1 MKNSKVTKVIAA
13 VCLGLML
20 GVSLL
25 AGCTLVTKDMAKYY
39 NTIVAS
45 FSYEDG
51 TTVDITKKELITAFG
66 SYGYQYVQNYG
77 MEKSEAYKQTI
88 ERIIDSKLT
97 VKSAEKDAKAENGG
111 EVLTAKEKTYLWN
124 KTYDAIQSNI
134 ISYYNDINGIKDD
147 SSSSDDSSEGIS
159 REVYTPKAELVGEN
173 GNYSI
178 KIKQT
183 TTDEIAIYLNSR
195 ESIARDFN
203 LENDKEALYTYVSNF
218 VRENAKYTQAYN
230 KYIAQAKKSEDG
242 MKLSTDNKSVMQREF
257 KRIYEILYDSL
268 MTSKYTESHQSQNSA
283 TTINHILE
291 TYQNKVKSDYNKYIT
306 ENASGYDDAVLKDA
320 SQLNYFKT
328 AGTEYFYV
336 SHILAKFSTEQQNEY
351 DECTKCI
358 NGESDKYTVG
368 VAKAKIEELYA
379 NLAFPVR
386 QYNET
391 TGKWE
396 ETGETKSLEAVLQE
410 VKLKLATAGDDEYLK
425 AEYFDEFV
433 YKYNEDTG
441 IQNSARNYVIGV
453 DYTTPDTEN
462 GTSYTAHSN
471 MVEPFTNA
479 AIAVYNNGNAKI
491 GDIYSSESD
500 MGLVRSNYGVHI
512 IVYEGKVQ
520 NLFTGIDKNF
530 KLSTKDIEMLN
541 SKQARLKAGESKTIF
556 DAIFDEINTDRYSVY
571 ENMNLEKL
579 RSEVS
584 IKYYPDGYKDLV
596 K

>member
-13 VCLGLML
+13 VCLCLML

-39 NTIVAS
+39 NTVVAS

-66 SYGYQYVQNYG
+66 SYGYQYIQNYK
-77 MEKSEAYKQTI
+77 MEKPEAYKLTI

-97 VKSAEKDAKAENGG
+97 VKSAEKDAKAKNGG
-111 EVLTAKEKTYLWN
+111 EVLTTKEKTYLWN
-124 KTYDAIQSNI
+124 KTYDAIQNNI
-134 ISYYNDINGIKDD
+134 VSYYNDINGIKDD
-147 SSSSDDSSEGIS
+147 SSSKDSSEGIS

-183 TTDEIAIYLNSR
+183 KTDEIALYLNSR
-195 ESIARDFN
+195 ENIDRDFN
-203 LENDKEALYTYVSNF
+203 VENDKEALYTYVTNF

-230 KYIAQAKKSEDG
+230 KYVAQAKKAEDG

-268 MTSKYTESHQSQNSA
+268 MTSKYTESHQLQNSV

-291 TYQNKVKSDYNKYIT
+291 TYQNKVASDYNKYIT
-306 ENASGYDDAVLKDA
+306 EKASGYDDAVLKDV
-320 SQLNYFKT
+320 SKLNYFKT

-336 SHILAKFSTEQQNEY
+336 SHILAKFSKEQQNEY

-358 NGESDKYTVG
+358 KGESDKYTVG
-368 VAKAKIEELYA
+368 VAKAKIEQLYA

-391 TGKWE
+391 TGKWK

-453 DYTTPDTEN
+453 DYTTPDTKK
-462 GTSYTAHSN
+462 GTPYTSHSN

-479 AIAVYNNGNAKI
+479 AISVYNNGNAKI
-491 GDIYSSESD
+491 GDIYSSEDD

-530 KLSTKDIEMLN
+530 KLSTKDIEMLD

>member
-13 VCLGLML
+13 VCLCLML

-39 NTIVAS
+39 NTVVAS

-66 SYGYQYVQNYG
+66 SYGYKYVQSYG
-77 MEKSEAYKQTI
+77 MKKPETYKQTI
-88 ERIIDSKLT
+88 ERLIDSKLT
-97 VKSAEKDAKAENGG
+97 VKSAEKDAKAKNGG
-111 EVLTAKEKTYLWN
+111 EVLTTKEKTYLWN
-124 KTYDAIQSNI
+124 KTYDAIQNNI
-134 ISYYNDINGIKDD
+134 VSYYNDINGIKDD
-147 SSSSDDSSEGIS
+147 SSSKDSSEGIS

-183 TTDEIAIYLNSR
+183 KTDEIALYLNSR
-195 ESIARDFN
+195 ENIDRDFN
-203 LENDKEALYTYVSNF
+203 VENDKEALYTYVSNF

-230 KYIAQAKKSEDG
+230 KYVAQAKKAEDG

-268 MTSKYTESHQSQNSA
+268 MTSKYTESHQSQNSV

-291 TYQNKVKSDYNKYIT
+291 TYQNKVASDYNKYIT
-306 ENASGYDDAVLKDA
+306 EKASGYDDAVLKDV
-320 SQLNYFKT
+320 SKLNYFKT

-368 VAKAKIEELYA
+368 VAKAKIEQLYA

-396 ETGETKSLEAVLQE
+396 KTGETKSLEAVLQE

-453 DYTTPDTEN
+453 DYTTPDTKK
-462 GTSYTAHSN
+462 GTPYTSHSN

-479 AIAVYNNGNAKI
+479 AISVYNNGNAKI
-491 GDIYSSESD
+491 GDIYSSEDD

-530 KLSTKDIEMLN
+530 KLSTKDIEMLD

>member
-13 VCLGLML
+13 VCLCLML

-39 NTIVAS
+39 NTVVAS

-51 TTVDITKKELITAFG
+51 TTVNITKKELITAFG
-66 SYGYQYVQNYG
+66 SYRYKYVQSYG
-77 MEKSEAYKQTI
+77 MKKPEAYKQTI

-97 VKSAEKDAKAENGG
+97 VKSAEKDAKAKNGG
-111 EVLTAKEKTYLWN
+111 EILTTKEKTYLWN
-124 KTYDAIQSNI
+124 KTYDAIQNNI
-134 ISYYNDINGIKDD
+134 VSYYKDINGIKDD
-147 SSSSDDSSEGIS
+147 SSSKDSSEGIS
-159 REVYTPKAELVGEN
+159 REVYTPKAELVVEN

-183 TTDEIAIYLNSR
+183 KTDEIALYLNSR
-195 ESIARDFN
+195 ENIDRDFN
-203 LENDKEALYTYVSNF
+203 VENDKEALYTYVSNF

-230 KYIAQAKKSEDG
+230 KYVAQAKKAEDG

-268 MTSKYTESHQSQNSA
+268 MTSKYTETHQSQNSA

-291 TYQNKVKSDYNKYIT
+291 TYQNKVASDYNKYIT
-306 ENASGYDDAVLKDA
+306 EKASGYDDAVLKDV
-320 SQLNYFKT
+320 SKLNYFKT
-328 AGTEYFYV
+328 TGTEYFYV

-368 VAKAKIEELYA
+368 VAKAKIEQLYA

-386 QYNET
+386 KYNET

-453 DYTTPDTEN
+453 DYTTPDTKK
-462 GTSYTAHSN
+462 GTPYTAHSN

-479 AIAVYNNGNAKI
+479 AISVYNNGNAKI
-491 GDIYSSESD
+491 GDIYSSEDD

-530 KLSTKDIEMLN
+530 KLSTKDIEMLD

>member
-13 VCLGLML
+13 VCLCLML

-39 NTIVAS
+39 NTVVAS

-66 SYGYQYVQNYG
+66 SYGYQYIQNYK
-77 MEKSEAYKQTI
+77 MEKPEAYKQTI

-97 VKSAEKDAKAENGG
+97 VKSAEKDAKAQNGG
-111 EVLTAKEKTYLWN
+111 EVLTTKEKTYLWN
-124 KTYDAIQSNI
+124 KTYDAIQNNI
-134 ISYYNDINGIKDD
+134 VSYYKDINGIKGD
-147 SSSSDDSSEGIS
+147 SSSKDSSEGIS

-183 TTDEIAIYLNSR
+183 KTDEIALYLNSR
-195 ESIARDFN
+195 ENIDRDFN
-203 LENDKEALYTYVSNF
+203 VENDKEVLYTYVSNF

-230 KYIAQAKKSEDG
+230 KYVAQAKKAEDG

-268 MTSKYTESHQSQNSA
+268 MTSKYTESHQSQNSV

-291 TYQNKVKSDYNKYIT
+291 TYQNKVASDYNKYIT
-306 ENASGYDDAVLKDA
+306 EKASGYDDAVLKDV
-320 SQLNYFKT
+320 SKLNYFKT

-336 SHILAKFSTEQQNEY
+336 SHILAKFSKEQQNEY

-358 NGESDKYTVG
+358 KGESDKYTVG
-368 VAKAKIEELYA
+368 VAKAKIEQLYA
-379 NLAFPVR
+379 NLTFPVR

-391 TGKWE
+391 TGKWK

-453 DYTTPDTEN
+453 DYTTPDTKK
-462 GTSYTAHSN
+462 GTPYTAHSN

-479 AIAVYNNGNAKI
+479 AISVYNNGNAKI
-491 GDIYSSESD
+491 GDIYSSEDD

-530 KLSTKDIEMLN
+530 KLSTKDIEMLD

>member
-13 VCLGLML
+13 VCLCLML

-39 NTIVAS
+39 NTVVAS

-66 SYGYQYVQNYG
+66 SYGYQYIQNYK
-77 MEKSEAYKQTI
+77 MEKPEAYKLTI

-97 VKSAEKDAKAENGG
+97 VKSAEKDAKAKNGG
-111 EVLTAKEKTYLWN
+111 EVLTTKEKTYLWN
-124 KTYDAIQSNI
+124 KTYDAIQNNI
-134 ISYYNDINGIKDD
+134 VSYYNDINGIKDD
-147 SSSSDDSSEGIS
+147 SSSKDSSEGIS

-183 TTDEIAIYLNSR
+183 KTDEIALYLNSR
-195 ESIARDFN
+195 ENIDRDFN
-203 LENDKEALYTYVSNF
+203 VENDKEALYTYVSNF

-230 KYIAQAKKSEDG
+230 KYVAQAKKAEDG

-268 MTSKYTESHQSQNSA
+268 MTSKYTESHQSQNSV

-291 TYQNKVKSDYNKYIT
+291 TYQNKVASDYNKYIT
-306 ENASGYDDAVLKDA
+306 EKASGYDDAVLKDV
-320 SQLNYFKT
+320 SKLNYFKT

-336 SHILAKFSTEQQNEY
+336 SHILAKFSKEQQNEY

-358 NGESDKYTVG
+358 KGESDKYTVG
-368 VAKAKIEELYA
+368 VAKAKIEQLYA

-391 TGKWE
+391 TGKWK

-453 DYTTPDTEN
+453 DYTTPDTKK
-462 GTSYTAHSN
+462 GTPYTSHSN

-479 AIAVYNNGNAKI
+479 AISVYNNGNAKI
-491 GDIYSSESD
+491 GNIYSSEDD

-512 IVYEGKVQ
+512 IVY
-520 NLFTGIDKNF
+520 
-530 KLSTKDIEMLN
+530 
-541 SKQARLKAGESKTIF
+541 
-556 DAIFDEINTDRYSVY
+556 
-571 ENMNLEKL
+571 
-579 RSEVS
+579 
-584 IKYYPDGYKDLV
+584 
-596 K
+596 

>member
-13 VCLGLML
+13 VCLCLML

-25 AGCTLVTKDMAKYY
+25 VGCTLVTKDMAKYY
-39 NTIVAS
+39 NTVVAS

-66 SYGYQYVQNYG
+66 SYGYQYIQNYK
-77 MEKSEAYKQTI
+77 MEKPEAYKLTI

-97 VKSAEKDAKAENGG
+97 VKSAEKDAKAKNGG
-111 EVLTAKEKTYLWN
+111 EVLTTKEKTYLWN
-124 KTYDAIQSNI
+124 KTYDAIQNNI
-134 ISYYNDINGIKDD
+134 VSYYNDINGIKDD
-147 SSSSDDSSEGIS
+147 SSSKDSSEGIS

-183 TTDEIAIYLNSR
+183 KTDEIALYLNSR
-195 ESIARDFN
+195 ENIDRDFN
-203 LENDKEALYTYVSNF
+203 VENDKEALYTYVSNF

-230 KYIAQAKKSEDG
+230 KYVAQAKKAEDG

-268 MTSKYTESHQSQNSA
+268 MTSKYTESHQSQNSV

-291 TYQNKVKSDYNKYIT
+291 TYQNKVASDYNKYIT
-306 ENASGYDDAVLKDA
+306 EKASGYDDAVLKDV
-320 SQLNYFKT
+320 SKLNYFKT

-336 SHILAKFSTEQQNEY
+336 SHILAKFSKEQQNEY

-358 NGESDKYTVG
+358 KGESDKYTVG
-368 VAKAKIEELYA
+368 VAKAKIEQLYA

-396 ETGETKSLEAVLQE
+396 ATGETKSLEAVLQE

-453 DYTTPDTEN
+453 DYTTPDTKK
-462 GTSYTAHSN
+462 GTPYTSHSN

-479 AIAVYNNGNAKI
+479 AISVYNNGNAKI
-491 GDIYSSESD
+491 GNIYSSEDD

-530 KLSTKDIEMLN
+530 KLSTKDIEMLD

>member
-13 VCLGLML
+13 VCLCLML

-66 SYGYQYVQNYG
+66 SYGYKYVQSYG
-77 MEKSEAYKQTI
+77 MKKPEAYKQTI

-97 VKSAEKDAKAENGG
+97 VKSAEKDAKAKNGG
-111 EVLTAKEKTYLWN
+111 EVLTTKEKTYLWN
-124 KTYDAIQSNI
+124 KTYDAIQNNI
-134 ISYYNDINGIKDD
+134 VSYYNDINGIKDD
-147 SSSSDDSSEGIS
+147 SSSKDSSEGIS

-183 TTDEIAIYLNSR
+183 KTDEIALYLNSR
-195 ESIARDFN
+195 ENIDRDFN
-203 LENDKEALYTYVSNF
+203 VENDKEALYTYVSNF

-230 KYIAQAKKSEDG
+230 KYVAQAKKAEDG

-268 MTSKYTESHQSQNSA
+268 MTSKYTETHQSQNSA

-291 TYQNKVKSDYNKYIT
+291 TFQNKVASDYNKYIT
-306 ENASGYDDAVLKDA
+306 EKASGYDDAVLKDV
-320 SQLNYFKT
+320 SKLNYFKT
-328 AGTEYFYV
+328 TGTEYFYV
-336 SHILAKFSTEQQNEY
+336 SHILAKFSKEQQNEY
-351 DECTKCI
+351 DEYTKCI
-358 NGESDKYTVG
+358 KGESDKYTVG
-368 VAKAKIEELYA
+368 VAKAKIEQLYA
-379 NLAFPVR
+379 HLAVPVR

-453 DYTTPDTEN
+453 DYTTPDTKKE
-462 GTSYTAHSN
+462 TPYTAHSN
-471 MVEPFTNA
+471 MVESFT
-479 AIAVYNNGNAKI
+479 
-491 GDIYSSESD
+491 
-500 MGLVRSNYGVHI
+500 
-512 IVYEGKVQ
+512 
-520 NLFTGIDKNF
+520 
-530 KLSTKDIEMLN
+530 
-541 SKQARLKAGESKTIF
+541 KQT
-556 DAIFDEINTDRYSVY
+556 
-571 ENMNLEKL
+571 
-579 RSEVS
+579 
-584 IKYYPDGYKDLV
+584 
-596 K
+596 